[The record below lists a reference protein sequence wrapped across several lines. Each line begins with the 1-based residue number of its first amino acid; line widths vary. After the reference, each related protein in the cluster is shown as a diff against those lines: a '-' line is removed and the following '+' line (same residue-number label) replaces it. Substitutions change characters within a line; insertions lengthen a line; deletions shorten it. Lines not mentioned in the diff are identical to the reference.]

1 MDNFETPEQRLRK
14 IQNELNTAKAQT
26 VPADVEKTPEQAEN
40 AASETEIPVSDG
52 ESENAEPTVRDAD
65 AESGEKRSDGT
76 DSEVPA
82 PQRPQ
87 KFTSPK
93 NENRHRNGVSSA
105 VLITLTAISA
115 AIAIFSTCVAMVA
128 LRKAENQPKASVEIK
143 QSSDEPKHEEPTE
156 SDGSSKAAIQKIL
169 PSVVEIMTKKTSGSG
184 GGSGVIMTSDG
195 YILTNAH
202 VIDSAR
208 AVEVRDN
215 EDNYY
220 HATVVGYDSE
230 SDVGVIKIEGTFTP
244 AEFAN
249 SETVE
254 VGDTVIAI
262 GTPYDSALFQTATK
276 GMVSAIRNSVEF
288 KNLGITADVIQHD
301 ATINSGNSGGPL
313 INLSGQVIGL
323 NSLQIAG
330 EFKNL
335 GFALRINGVLNY
347 AKQIIENGKIE
358 KPMLGVTVKANADG
372 GLWVGAVVKG
382 GAAEQAGVLENDII
396 RAIDDVEVNDTD
408 DLSAYLKT
416 KRVGDTV
423 ELTVERNGEELKL
436 KAVLKSSK

>member
-52 ESENAEPTVRDAD
+52 ENENEEPQTCETDAVNGK
-65 AESGEKRSDGT
+65 EPHNET
-76 DSEVPA
+76 ESEVPA

-87 KFTSPK
+87 KFISPK
-93 NENRHRNGVSSA
+93 NENRRRNGVSA

-128 LRKAENQPKASVEIK
+128 LRKAENQPKTSVEIK

>member
-26 VPADVEKTPEQAEN
+26 FPADAEKAAEN
-40 AASETEIPVSDG
+40 AESETDAAEIPVPDG
-52 ESENAEPTVRDAD
+52 ESENAEPMVRDAD

-82 PQRPQ
+82 PQKPQ

-93 NENRHRNGVSSA
+93 NENRHRNGVSA
-105 VLITLTAISA
+105 VLITLTTISA

-358 KPMLGVTVKANADG
+358 
-372 GLWVGAVVKG
+372 
-382 GAAEQAGVLENDII
+382 
-396 RAIDDVEVNDTD
+396 
-408 DLSAYLKT
+408 
-416 KRVGDTV
+416 
-423 ELTVERNGEELKL
+423 
-436 KAVLKSSK
+436 

>member
-26 VPADVEKTPEQAEN
+26 VPADVEKTAEN
-40 AASETEIPVSDG
+40 AESETDAAEIPVPDG
-52 ESENAEPTVRDAD
+52 ESENAEPKVRDAD

-93 NENRHRNGVSSA
+93 NENRHRNGVSA
-105 VLITLTAISA
+105 VLITLSAIST

-288 KNLGITADVIQHD
+288 KNLG
-301 ATINSGNSGGPL
+301 
-313 INLSGQVIGL
+313 
-323 NSLQIAG
+323 
-330 EFKNL
+330 
-335 GFALRINGVLNY
+335 FALRINGVLNY

-372 GLWVGAVVKG
+372 GLWVGAVVRG

>member
-1 MDNFETPEQRLRK
+1 M
-14 IQNELNTAKAQT
+14 
-26 VPADVEKTPEQAEN
+26 
-40 AASETEIPVSDG
+40 S
-52 ESENAEPTVRDAD
+52 
-65 AESGEKRSDGT
+65 
-76 DSEVPA
+76 
-82 PQRPQ
+82 
-87 KFTSPK
+87 
-93 NENRHRNGVSSA
+93 
-105 VLITLTAISA
+105 AIST

-128 LRKAENQPKASVEIK
+128 LRKAENPPKTSVEIK

-372 GLWVGAVVKG
+372 GLWVGAVIEN
-382 GAAEQAGVLENDII
+382 GAAEKAGVLENDII

-423 ELTVERNGEELKL
+423 ELTVERGGKEIKL

>member
-1 MDNFETPEQRLRK
+1 
-14 IQNELNTAKAQT
+14 
-26 VPADVEKTPEQAEN
+26 
-40 AASETEIPVSDG
+40 
-52 ESENAEPTVRDAD
+52 
-65 AESGEKRSDGT
+65 
-76 DSEVPA
+76 
-82 PQRPQ
+82 
-87 KFTSPK
+87 
-93 NENRHRNGVSSA
+93 
-105 VLITLTAISA
+105 
-115 AIAIFSTCVAMVA
+115 
-128 LRKAENQPKASVEIK
+128 
-143 QSSDEPKHEEPTE
+143 
-156 SDGSSKAAIQKIL
+156 
-169 PSVVEIMTKKTSGSG
+169 
-184 GGSGVIMTSDG
+184 MTSDG

-372 GLWVGAVVKG
+372 GLWVGAVVKS

-423 ELTVERNGEELKL
+423 ELTVERGGKEIKL

>member
-26 VPADVEKTPEQAEN
+26 FPADAEKTPEQAEN
-40 AASETEIPVSDG
+40 APSETEIPVPDG
-52 ESENAEPTVRDAD
+52 ENENEEPQTCETDAVNGK
-65 AESGEKRSDGT
+65 EPHNEKE
-76 DSEVPA
+76 SEVPA

-93 NENRHRNGVSSA
+93 NENRRRNGVSA

-128 LRKAENQPKASVEIK
+128 LRKAENPPKTSVEIK

-323 NSLQIAG
+323 NSLQI
-330 EFKNL
+330 
-335 GFALRINGVLNY
+335 INGVLNY

-423 ELTVERNGEELKL
+423 ELTVERGGKEIKL

>member
-14 IQNELNTAKAQT
+14 IQEELNTAKAQT
-26 VPADVEKTPEQAEN
+26 FPADAEKTAEN
-40 AASETEIPVSDG
+40 AESETDAAEIPVPDG

-65 AESGEKRSDGT
+65 EESGEKRSDGT
-76 DSEVPA
+76 DSEVSA

-93 NENRHRNGVSSA
+93 NENRHRNGVSA

-249 SETVE
+249 SETARL
-254 VGDTVIAI
+254 TIPRFSRLPQRAW
-262 GTPYDSALFQTATK
+262 SARY
-276 GMVSAIRNSVEF
+276 AIRS
-288 KNLGITADVIQHD
+288 
-301 ATINSGNSGGPL
+301 
-313 INLSGQVIGL
+313 
-323 NSLQIAG
+323 
-330 EFKNL
+330 
-335 GFALRINGVLNY
+335 
-347 AKQIIENGKIE
+347 
-358 KPMLGVTVKANADG
+358 
-372 GLWVGAVVKG
+372 
-382 GAAEQAGVLENDII
+382 
-396 RAIDDVEVNDTD
+396 
-408 DLSAYLKT
+408 
-416 KRVGDTV
+416 
-423 ELTVERNGEELKL
+423 
-436 KAVLKSSK
+436 SSKISA

>member
-26 VPADVEKTPEQAEN
+26 FPADAEKTAEN
-40 AASETEIPVSDG
+40 ADSETDAAEIPVPDG
-52 ESENAEPTVRDAD
+52 ESENAEPMVRDAD

-93 NENRHRNGVSSA
+93 NENRHRSGVSA
-105 VLITLTAISA
+105 VLITLTAISVA
-115 AIAIFSTCVAMVA
+115 VAVFSTCVAMVA
-128 LRKAENQPKASVEIK
+128 LRKAENPPKTSVEIK
-143 QSSDEPKHEEPTE
+143 QSDDEPKHEEPTE

-301 ATINSGNSGGPL
+301 ATIN
-313 INLSGQVIGL
+313 LSGQVIGL

-372 GLWVGAVVKG
+372 GLWVGAVIEN
-382 GAAEQAGVLENDII
+382 GAAEKAGVLENDII

-423 ELTVERNGEELKL
+423 ELTVERGGKEIKL

>member
-1 MDNFETPEQRLRK
+1 MNSFETPEQRLRK
-14 IQNELNTAKAQT
+14 IQEELDSAKAEQIRVDAKT
-26 VPADVEKTPEQAEN
+26 EADGRFSSADGEPLTPTADEKGDAGDAARAETAEN
-40 AASETEIPVSDG
+40 AAFEPRQEQRFASPG
-52 ESENAEPTVRDAD
+52 SEN
-65 AESGEKRSDGT
+65 K
-76 DSEVPA
+76 
-82 PQRPQ
+82 Q
-87 KFTSPK
+87 KSVLT
-93 NENRHRNGVSSA
+93 A
-105 VLITLTAISA
+105 VLTALTAISVA
-115 AIAIFSTCVAMVA
+115 VAVFSACVAMVA
-128 LRKAENQPKASVEIK
+128 LRKAGNQPKTSVEIK
-143 QSSDEPKHEEPTE
+143 QAGDEPKHEEPTE
-156 SDGSSKAAIQKIL
+156 SDGSSKAAIRKIL
-169 PSVVEIMTKKTSGSG
+169 PSVVEIITKKTGGSG

-208 AVEVRDN
+208 TVEVRDN
-215 EDNYY
+215 ENNYY
-220 HATVVGYDSE
+220 RATIVGYDSE

-244 AEFAN
+244 AEFAD

-276 GMVSAIRNSVEF
+276 GMVSAVRNSVEF

-313 INLSGQVIGL
+313 IDLNGRVVGL
-323 NSLQIAG
+323 NSLQITG
-330 EFKNL
+330 NFKNL

-347 AKQIIENGKIE
+347 AKQLIESGRIE

-372 GLWVGAVVKG
+372 GLWVGAVVQN
-382 GAAEQAGVLENDII
+382 GAAEKAGVRENDVIK
-396 RAIDDVEVNDTD
+396 AIDGVEVNDTD

-436 KAVLKSSK
+436 KEVLKSSK